1 MKIAR
6 RRKLLGLEVIFGV
19 LCLLG
24 AGCSK
29 KPPEVLAPVVQP
41 VTTFFIESV
50 SEVPFRRFPGEVM
63 AGRTGRLSFDVPGRL
78 VEFPIFEGQLVKE
91 GDLIGQLE
99 RADFIARRDSAL
111 AQFTTAR
118 EEYQRNRT
126 LRQRGVIAAAE
137 LDHRRRDFEVAEAAL
152 RSAQRALDDT
162 RLVAPFEGRISQRI
176 AENFQNVQ
184 AKELVA
190 ILEKVSTLEVD
201 INLPERDMAL
211 AGRGITVGE
220 ARSLLEAKVEF
231 ATVPGEQFE
240 LTLESFSTRANPAS
254 RTFTV
259 TFSFHPPEGKNILPG
274 MTCTVLLR
282 FREGAASTAAAA
294 DPHVYDV
301 PVQAI
306 LTEENRT
313 WVWRLDPRNMK
324 VARVGVEL
332 LGLAGGSAQ
341 IRSPELSPGEELVS
355 SGVRFLS
362 QGMAVRRLETP

>member
-1 MKIAR
+1 M
-6 RRKLLGLEVIFGV
+6 GLEVIFGV

-162 RLVAPFEGRISQRI
+162 RLVAPF
-176 AENFQNVQ
+176 
-184 AKELVA
+184 
-190 ILEKVSTLEVD
+190 
-201 INLPERDMAL
+201 
-211 AGRGITVGE
+211 
-220 ARSLLEAKVEF
+220 
-231 ATVPGEQFE
+231 
-240 LTLESFSTRANPAS
+240 
-254 RTFTV
+254 
-259 TFSFHPPEGKNILPG
+259 
-274 MTCTVLLR
+274 
-282 FREGAASTAAAA
+282 
-294 DPHVYDV
+294 
-301 PVQAI
+301 
-306 LTEENRT
+306 
-313 WVWRLDPRNMK
+313 
-324 VARVGVEL
+324 
-332 LGLAGGSAQ
+332 
-341 IRSPELSPGEELVS
+341 
-355 SGVRFLS
+355 
-362 QGMAVRRLETP
+362 